1 MARGLRTV
9 WQGSE
14 DGLEYDW
21 EHPSVQFFGQGG
33 ALCVAAEKKLLLCLE
48 GECPPR
54 SWRKNL
60 LFCSKDKAL
69 LDPGEE
75 NLVWTKETRGV
86 STTHSGSRPP
96 SGGSRSSMMGSVGV
110 GSRAG
115 LAAGLTGRRGRN
127 TTRASS
133 SRRRSSGTT
142 RGRRPRASWGPWAA
156 ARSQAGR
163 QAGRQPARQV
173 DPGIALF
180 PTLCSCPLHKGGL
193 GGGRGSVAQKTRA
206 ART

>member
-1 MARGLRTV
+1 MLQKKSFFCV
-9 WQGSE
+9 WKE
-14 DGLEYDW
+14 N
-21 EHPSVQFFGQGG
+21 
-33 ALCVAAEKKLLLCLE
+33 ALLVPGEKTFSFV
-48 GECPPR
+48 G
-54 SWRKNL
+54 
-60 LFCSKDKAL
+60 KDKAL

-86 STTHSGSRPP
+86 STTHSGSRPF
-96 SGGSRSSMMGSVGV
+96 SGGSRSIIMGSIGV

-163 QAGRQPARQV
+163 QAGSQPARQV